1 MRPEDEFVNAIASDV
16 LKVFAEQRFFEDL
29 GDRMCPEDHD
39 LPCLS
44 CKGRFAISA
53 NILANADFD
62 ADDISDITAVLQSK
76 GACCDCQ
83 ALYNLAPESRLKSE
97 YWKCRASGAA
107 PQAVHSPGY
116 P

>member
-1 MRPEDEFVNAIASDV
+1 MNAIASDV

-83 ALYNLAPESRLKSE
+83 ALYNLAPQIGVLEVQSIRRSAPGSPLT
-97 YWKCRASGAA
+97 RVPLIAA
-107 PQAVHSPGY
+107 VACGLA
-116 P
+116 